1 MSIETKLE
9 YTIVIDRRPTVDE
22 PLGVNF
28 NSTNRGGVQIKSFTR
43 LKGNLTYFESTGF
56 CGPGDVIVA
65 INGKSMIG
73 KKYSKVQKKLAKGCM
88 NA

>member
-9 YTIVIDRRPTVDE
+9 YTVVIDRRPTLDE

-43 LKGNLTYFESTGF
+43 LKGNLTYFEST
-56 CGPGDVIVA
+56 
-65 INGKSMIG
+65 
-73 KKYSKVQKKLAKGCM
+73 
-88 NA
+88 